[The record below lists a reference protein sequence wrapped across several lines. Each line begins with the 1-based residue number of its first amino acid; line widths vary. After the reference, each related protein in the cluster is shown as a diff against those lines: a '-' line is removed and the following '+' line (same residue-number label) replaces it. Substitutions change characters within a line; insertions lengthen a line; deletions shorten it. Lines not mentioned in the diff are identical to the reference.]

1 MQHWCVVPRISPGAV
16 SLLLQ
21 VLCTVRLYES
31 AVPCD
36 LQFDPLSKA
45 FLLLLCSNGAISLY
59 GINEQSNAM
68 DLVSFKI
75 RQCTQTGSSCHSSS
89 WCRHLKH
96 YSIA

>member
-1 MQHWCVVPRISPGAV
+1 MLL
-16 SLLLQ
+16 LLLQ
-21 VLCTVRLYES
+21 VVCTVKLDES

-68 DLVSFKI
+68 DLVSLECW
-75 RQCTQTGSSCHSSS
+75 Q
-89 WCRHLKH
+89 CRHTLATAAWWRHSKH
-96 YSIA
+96 NCVACLLVIVIVR